1 MAAMMQQ
8 RMLQSLSAMSSLMS
22 PQPANPFLLPI
33 MGRSLSHPSM
43 IKPNANLLLHNQQQK
58 IMSPPLTPP
67 TPTALMRNKEP
78 QAKIF
83 MSSPP
88 AQAAPTEKIETVN
101 GGFGIKNPLAKNP
114 ALQDHL
120 LQTMGEFSGKDIFNY
135 FYTLPVQY
143 GLQAYWY
150 ILT

>member
-43 IKPNANLLLHNQQQK
+43 IKPNANLLFHNQQQK

-88 AQAAPTEKIETVN
+88 AQAAPTEKIEIGRASCRERV
-101 GGFGIKNPLAKNP
+101 
-114 ALQDHL
+114 
-120 LQTMGEFSGKDIFNY
+120 
-135 FYTLPVQY
+135 
-143 GLQAYWY
+143 
-150 ILT
+150 